1 MKITVE
7 LPISLHVGILHYN
20 NLESGFWQLKEDG
33 IDYNLINLPENF
45 QMEGVKVAVLLKKI
59 LDEVAGSIK
68 IPKNYKNKSISF
80 IIKDSKKKYFT
91 SKK

>member
-59 LDEVAGSIK
+59 LDEVNIFMTGDFYEILNIK
-68 IPKNYKNKSISF
+68 F
-80 IIKDSKKKYFT
+80 VE
-91 SKK
+91 